1 MTSGSCHIALPGILL
16 SGFISGGY
24 MQSFMQDQQRYDKK
38 EIGND
43 VDQIKNIVIMYNI
56 YSI

>member
-1 MTSGSCHIALPGILL
+1 
-16 SGFISGGY
+16 